1 MLTGHC
7 LTEYIGKG
15 EIHMNMI
22 PVSSSDIASIGYDGS
37 TLHILFNSGGLYA
50 YYNVPE
56 SVYNG
61 LMNASSHGKYFH
73 ANIRGRYG
81 DTKIG

>member
-1 MLTGHC
+1 R
-7 LTEYIGKG
+7 
-15 EIHMNMI
+15 
-22 PVSSSDIASIGYDGS
+22 
-37 TLHILFNSGGLYA
+37 FNSGSLYA

-56 SVYNG
+56 SVYSG

-73 ANIRGRYG
+73 AYIRGRYG